1 MWSKRKRKVIWMRIL
16 KRMSTFNDYIFP
28 REKLDNE
35 KRMGLRI
42 FERAVRIKDADIFM
56 SPLSDTIY
64 IEINE
69 IYLILEGC
77 DLQIINGKFQ
87 YDLRYS
93 VKDSGDMKKQV
104 FTVLEKRRIEVEER
118 IRTKNDRTLN
128 SILQEITD
136 LKEGNFNFPNE

>member
-28 REKLDNE
+28 KEKLDNE

>member
-1 MWSKRKRKVIWMRIL
+1 MG
-16 KRMSTFNDYIFP
+16 TFNDYIFP
-28 REKLDNE
+28 KEKLDNE

>member
-1 MWSKRKRKVIWMRIL
+1 MDAVL
-16 KRMSTFNDYIFP
+16 KKDWFFFNDYIFP
-28 REKLDNE
+28 KEKLDNE
-35 KRMGLRI
+35 RRMGLRI

-87 YDLRYS
+87 YDLRYG
-93 VKDSGDMKKQV
+93 VKDAGDMKRQV

-128 SILQEITD
+128 SILQEITN
-136 LKEGNFNFPNE
+136 LKEGIFNLPSN

>member
-1 MWSKRKRKVIWMRIL
+1 
-16 KRMSTFNDYIFP
+16 
-28 REKLDNE
+28 
-35 KRMGLRI
+35 MGLRI

>member
-1 MWSKRKRKVIWMRIL
+1 MWSKRKRKVIWMRFL
-16 KRMSTFNDYIFP
+16 RRMGFLNDYIFP
-28 REKLDNE
+28 KEKLDNE
-35 KRMGLRI
+35 RRMGLRI

-87 YDLRYS
+87 YDLRYGA
-93 VKDSGDMKKQV
+93 KDAGDMKRQV

-128 SILQEITD
+128 SILQEITN
-136 LKEGNFNFPNE
+136 LKEGVFNIPSN

>member
-1 MWSKRKRKVIWMRIL
+1 MRIL
-16 KRMSTFNDYIFP
+16 RRMGTFNNYIFP
-28 REKLDNE
+28 KEKLDNE
-35 KRMGLRI
+35 RKMGLRI

-64 IEINE
+64 IEIKE

-87 YDLRYS
+87 YDLRYGI
-93 VKDSGDMKKQV
+93 KDAGDMKKQV
-104 FTVLEKRRIEVEER
+104 FNVLEKRRVEVEER

-128 SILQEITD
+128 TILDEINYLNELPD
-136 LKEGNFNFPNE
+136 LE

>member
-16 KRMSTFNDYIFP
+16 KRMGTFNDYIFP
-28 REKLDNE
+28 KEKLDNE